1 MQAVAITAYGHAPSL
16 IEMPRPAVQP
26 GRSLVRV
33 EAAPINPLDLLCASG
48 TSYFGQHPLP
58 YIPGVEG
65 VGIVEEGVSVP
76 SGTRVWFCSDAG
88 MKAVNGSMAEY
99 CLVDDTMM
107 TPLGEDLASLDAA
120 ALGLPAVAAFLSLTK
135 AGRLQGGE
143 QVLILGAGGAVGRL
157 AMQFARLL
165 GARRVI
171 AAGRTPAARNRAL
184 QLGAA
189 ETVSLASNHHQALT
203 EALRN
208 SLDGNLDLVIDTL
221 AGAPA
226 AAAIAVLGQRGRLV
240 NFGSSAGPDLIVPS
254 AILRSR
260 EISIV
265 GYTNAGAPFAEK
277 ATAFHHVAEWM
288 AAGKVQ
294 LDHHAVPFQQAAR
307 AWAEQQSGTGRKLV
321 LIPATAS

>member
-1 MQAVAITAYGHAPSL
+1 MHAVAITAYGHAPSL
-16 IEMPRPAVQP
+16 IEIPRPVVRP
-26 GRSLVRV
+26 GYSLIRV

-58 YIPGVEG
+58 YVPGVEG
-65 VGIVEEGVSVP
+65 IGIVEEGALP
-76 SGTRVWFCSDAG
+76 AGTRVWFGSDAG

-99 CLVDDTMM
+99 CLVDDAMM
-107 TPLGEDLASLDAA
+107 TPLGEHLASIDAA
-120 ALGLPAVAAFLSLTK
+120 ALGLPAVAALLSLTK
-135 AGRLQGGE
+135 AGRLQSGE

-157 AMQFARLL
+157 AIQFARLL

-189 ETVSLASNHHQALT
+189 EAVSLTSSHHNALT
-203 EALRN
+203 DALRN
-208 SLDGNLDLVIDTL
+208 ALNGNLDLVIDTL

-226 AAAIAVLGQRGRLV
+226 AAAVAVLGPHGRLV
-240 NFGSSAGPDLIVPS
+240 NFGSSAGPDLVVPS

-277 ATAFHHVAEWM
+277 ATAFHRAAEWM
-288 AAGKVQ
+288 AAGEVQ
-294 LDHHAVPFQQAAR
+294 LDHHAVPFQEATR
-307 AWAEQQSGTGRKLV
+307 AWEEQQSGTDRKLV
-321 LIPATAS
+321 LIPATGS